1 MLAPRNLTSWL
12 QWLQSLPRGHE
23 PTVILHLGYAS
34 ERFAADPRLPR
45 LLTALQL
52 EGKQERAPFVTDS
65 PILQS
70 RYEAILQQSVTLLP
84 VVVSR
89 HAMDSS
95 KRPGNPPCFACL
107 GSAREDKG
115 FPEVLA
121 AIDSLFASAQPINA
135 RFALQSSQP
144 DHRSAVALAG
154 FRYGR
159 RRTSASRSVLR
170 LIKSGP
176 AECFAKPCRRVSP

>member
-1 MLAPRNLTSWL
+1 
-12 QWLQSLPRGHE
+12 
-23 PTVILHLGYAS
+23 
-34 ERFAADPRLPR
+34 
-45 LLTALQL
+45 
-52 EGKQERAPFVTDS
+52 
-65 PILQS
+65 
-70 RYEAILQQSVTLLP
+70 
-84 VVVSR
+84 
-89 HAMDSS
+89 MDSS

-135 RFALQSSQP
+135 RFALQSSDP

-154 FRYGR
+154 FRYAEKECPLVDHPLSEQAYLQLLR
-159 RRTSASRSVLR
+159 DADILLLHIVLR